1 MSGTVLITGA
11 NGFIGTR
18 LVKELSTTTNVV
30 ATYRT
35 EKPADIHVPGVKYIK
50 CDLIDL
56 NGTYK
61 LFENNSIDA
70 VVHTAA
76 VVKSDEDNNCL
87 NYTFKNNVE
96 AQANILSAALSS
108 KCKKFIFCST
118 ISVYDGHPIHK
129 NGFRESDCVIPNSI
143 YGWSKY
149 SGEEMLRVATSEKGM
164 NCISLR
170 FSGVHGYGRNTGVV
184 FNMINSAIQGNEILI
199 NEPHSIF
206 KLTFIE
212 DVVSSILIALSSSK
226 LLGYSCYNVSG
237 KEALSLPDLASIIKS
252 ICNSNCKV
260 NIINNGGKRYQVM
273 DTHKAQLD
281 LNFNPLSIQ
290 EKINNYKELIINKQN
305 N

>member
-1 MSGTVLITGA
+1 MSDTILITGA
-11 NGFIGTR
+11 NGFVGSR
-18 LVKELSTTTNVV
+18 LVKELSTTNNVV

-35 EKPADIHVPGVKYIK
+35 ESAADTPVPGVQYIK

-56 NGTYK
+56 NATYK
-61 LFENNSIDA
+61 LFENYSIDA

-76 VVKSDEDNNCL
+76 VVKSDEDNDCL
-87 NYTFKNNVE
+87 EYTFKNNVE

-129 NGFRESDCVIPNSI
+129 NGFRESDCVSPNSI

-149 SGEEMLRVATSEKGM
+149 SGEEMLRVATSEKDM

-184 FNMINSAIQGNEILI
+184 FNMIKSAIQGNEILI

-237 KEALSLPDLASIIKS
+237 KEALSLPDLASIIKR
-252 ICNSNCKV
+252 ICNSNCIV
-260 NIINNGGKRYQVM
+260 SIINNGKKRYQIM
-273 DTHKAQLD
+273 DTHKAELD
-281 LNFNPLSIQ
+281 LNFQPLSIE
-290 EKINNYKELIINKQN
+290 EKINNYKELFLSKTN
-305 N
+305 